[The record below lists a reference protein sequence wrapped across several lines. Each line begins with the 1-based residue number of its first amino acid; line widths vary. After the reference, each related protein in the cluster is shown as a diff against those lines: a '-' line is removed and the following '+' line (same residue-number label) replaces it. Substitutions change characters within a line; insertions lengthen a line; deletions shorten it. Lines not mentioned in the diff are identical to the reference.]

1 MIGVGLWKR
10 VRCCRLGKIGRIK
23 MNARVALQLIAV
35 SAAIAAAV
43 ADDTSG
49 WMTVPSSGTPR
60 ICFANVSHHAFVC
73 ETDREILVD
82 CGSLDDGRHAFE
94 LFVVAAGFPG
104 MHELDEIN
112 VVLQR
117 YWGSSS
123 MLLMSSRCGHCCVSA
138 RQSCSPLLRH
148 TPHPGHL
155 ARLHT
160 EHS

>member
-1 MIGVGLWKR
+1 
-10 VRCCRLGKIGRIK
+10 

-35 SAAIAAAV
+35 SAVIAAAV
-43 ADDTSG
+43 TDDTAG

-60 ICFANVSHHAFVC
+60 ICFANVSHDVFVC

-117 YWGSSS
+117 YWGQYQ
-123 MLLMSSRCGHCCVSA
+123 HVA
-138 RQSCSPLLRH
+138 H
-148 TPHPGHL
+148 VL
-155 ARLHT
+155 ARAA
-160 EHS
+160 